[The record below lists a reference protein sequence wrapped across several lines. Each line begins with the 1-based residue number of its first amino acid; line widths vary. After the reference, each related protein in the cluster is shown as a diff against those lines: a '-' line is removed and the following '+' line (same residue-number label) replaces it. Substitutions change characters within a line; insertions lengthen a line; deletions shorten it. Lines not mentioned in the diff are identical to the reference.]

1 MGNPLRGITGTGI
14 VVVVVSATVVGA
26 TVEATVVGAT
36 VVDVGSADSP
46 PPPHATRAN
55 PEKAIETAN
64 KRFEEI
70 FTVPLVAQFVHQ
82 VVDECQTCGGKN

>member
-1 MGNPLRGITGTGI
+1 M

-36 VVDVGSADSP
+36 VVDVVSAESP
-46 PPPHATRAN
+46 PPQATKAK
-55 PEKAIETAN
+55 PEKAIEMAN

-82 VVDECQTCGGKN
+82 VVDEYQTCGGKN

>member
-1 MGNPLRGITGTGI
+1 M

-36 VVDVGSADSP
+36 VVDVGSAESP
-46 PPPHATRAN
+46 PPPHATTAN
-55 PEKAIETAN
+55 PEKAIEMAK

-82 VVDECQTCGGKN
+82 VVDECQTYGGKN

>member
-1 MGNPLRGITGTGI
+1 M

-26 TVEATVVGAT
+26 TVEATVVSAT
-36 VVDVGSADSP
+36 VVDVGSAES
-46 PPPHATRAN
+46 PPPHATTAN
-55 PEKAIETAN
+55 PEKAIEMAK

-82 VVDECQTCGGKN
+82 VVDECQTYGGKN

>member
-1 MGNPLRGITGTGI
+1 M
-14 VVVVVSATVVGA
+14 VVVVVSTTVVGA

-36 VVDVGSADSP
+36 VVDVCSAESP
-46 PPPHATRAN
+46 PPPQATKAN
-55 PEKAIETAN
+55 PEKVIEMAN